1 MRLLLPALLV
11 SALAAAAQQQS
22 GPLVPARFDCTIDGT
37 VVDRI
42 THQPVPRAKLSLQW
56 PRGNRSG
63 AADNS
68 GRWSFTGVACALVTI
83 RATRFGY
90 LDSGVIGSPPLNFL
104 LSPDSPAHLS
114 IELTPQS
121 VISGKV
127 VDENSDPVMAVRVVP
142 YIARVV
148 DGRRVMRN
156 APQTV
161 TDDRGE
167 FRIPRLEPGRYI
179 VCALPGGVAAEYD
192 EACYPVS
199 LDAGPASALRL
210 APGDESHME
219 FNLSRIQPVRVSGV
233 ITGIP
238 AGAHAMVELAK
249 AAGAAFQPGAAVS
262 PAPDGK
268 FTILNVTPGAYTLTA
283 LVTQQGPA
291 PFGRMPL
298 EVGPAGADN
307 IVLAVEPPI
316 AISGTLRIDTQ
327 DPSPPSLSNVQVSLH
342 STEPFSRLGMLEWDD
357 DHTSFTIKGVGPG
370 EYSLVVSSPE
380 FYVKSATLG
389 GRDILHRDFSIAAAP
404 GPMEIVVADNGGSLE
419 GDVTLD
425 DGSPAENA
433 SVILLRDGEFVRNFP
448 VQNGHFNV
456 HHLAPGDYA
465 AWAWDSVSGIEY
477 RNPDWMRQYAGAG
490 ATISVQAGQNA
501 QIKLVRQTAPPDY

>member
-1 MRLLLPALLV
+1 MRLVVALLFA
-11 SALAAAAQQQS
+11 ALAAAAQQQS
-22 GPLVPARFDCTIDGT
+22 GGLAPARFDCAIDGT

-42 THQPVPRAKLSLQW
+42 THQPVPRAKLFLVW

-68 GRWSFTGVACALVTI
+68 GRWSFNGVACALVTI
-83 RATRFGY
+83 RATRFAY

-104 LSPDSPAHLS
+104 LSPDSPSHVS

-127 VDENSDPVMAVRVVP
+127 ADENGDPVMAMRVVP

-148 DGRRVMRN
+148 DGKRVMRN

-210 APGDESHME
+210 GPGEESNVG
-219 FNLSRIQPVRVSGV
+219 FNLSRIQPVRVAGV
-233 ITGIP
+233 VTGIP

-249 AAGAAFQPGAAVS
+249 ATGAVFQPGASVPA
-262 PAPDGK
+262 APDGK
-268 FTILNVTPGAYTLTA
+268 FTILNVTPGSYTLTA
-283 LVTQQGPA
+283 LVTEPGAA

-298 EVGPAGADN
+298 EVGPAGNDN
-307 IVLAVEPPI
+307 VVLAVEPPI
-316 AISGTLRIDTQ
+316 AISGSLRIDTQ
-327 DPSPPSLSNVQVSLH
+327 DASPPSLSDVQVSLH
-342 STEPFSRLGMLEWDD
+342 STEPFSRLGRLEWAD
-357 DHTSFTIKGVGPG
+357 DHTSFTIMGVGPG

-389 GRDILHRDFSIAAAP
+389 GRDVLHRDFSITPAA

-456 HHLAPGDYA
+456 RNLAPGDYS
-465 AWAWDSVSGIEY
+465 AWAWDSASTVEY
-477 RNPDWMRQYAGAG
+477 RNPDWMRQHAGAA
-490 ATISVQAGQNA
+490 ATISIQAGQNA
-501 QIKLVRQTAPPDY
+501 QVKLVRQTAPPDY